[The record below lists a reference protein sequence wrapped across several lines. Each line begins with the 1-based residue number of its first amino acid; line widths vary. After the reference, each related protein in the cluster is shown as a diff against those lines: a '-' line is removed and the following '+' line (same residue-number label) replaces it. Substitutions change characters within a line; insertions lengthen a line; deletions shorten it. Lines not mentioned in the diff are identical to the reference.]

1 MKKFFLLGRI
11 LRVAACTAC
20 ALGIL
25 LQWSPIVTVVLLVVT
40 AVSWSVVGY
49 CEGLEDGRELS

>member
-1 MKKFFLLGRI
+1 MKKFFILGRI
-11 LRVAACTAC
+11 LSMAACTAY

-25 LQWSPIVTVVLLVVT
+25 LQWSPIVTVVLLAIT

>member
-1 MKKFFLLGRI
+1 MRKVFLLGRI
-11 LRVAACTAC
+11 LRVAVCTAC

-25 LQWSPIVTVVLLVVT
+25 LQWSPIVTVVWLVVT
-40 AVSWSVVGY
+40 AVTWGVVGY

>member
-1 MKKFFLLGRI
+1 MKKFFVLGRI
-11 LRVAACTAC
+11 LSMAACTAC

-25 LQWSPIVTVVLLVVT
+25 LQWSPIVTVVLLAVT
-40 AVSWSVVGY
+40 ATSWSVVGY

>member
-11 LRVAACTAC
+11 LRVAVCTAC

-25 LQWSPIVTVVLLVVT
+25 LQWSPIVTVVLLAVT
-40 AVSWSVVGY
+40 AVSCSVVGY
-49 CEGLEDGRELS
+49 FEVLEDGI

>member
-1 MKKFFLLGRI
+1 M
-11 LRVAACTAC
+11 AACTAC